1 MFLEKSITKFVAKV
15 FLFLLPVAIIFAVL
29 IFLGMRVGELRKTD
43 SVVEFEIKHPGET
56 LFLRRILQD
65 TDSYKFKKLLRLKPD
80 VLILG
85 SSRVMQFRQEMFG
98 EDVLFY
104 NGGGLAEMPLG
115 FQELLGLL
123 PKDYQPKIIF
133 IGLDSFEYGK
143 KRNSGRGALRAQME
157 KADYFAPTNWQPYVY
172 VAQRLAVGIIGNP
185 ARLFDYLQP
194 KEPIN
199 GKTAIGVFALE
210 GNGFRFDGSFQYGG
224 SILSRRLNPNFTDTE
239 DVIGRIRQG
248 TAQFVFDS
256 DFDDEKAEDLKT
268 FLEAAKAGNIFVVGF
283 APPYSSEVYKELTI
297 SPRHKNL
304 FADFRSKIPK
314 IFAEAG
320 FPFYDF
326 SDLSVLGLNDQY
338 MFDGFHP
345 TETAAAYMMK
355 RMISESKFKSGA
367 LLDEKS
373 AISYLDEMIKNTD
386 TKPFEIYNENR

>member
-15 FLFLLPVAIIFAVL
+15 FLFLLPVAIIFAALV
-29 IFLGMRVGELRKTD
+29 FLGMRVGELRKTN

-80 VLILG
+80 ILILG
-85 SSRVMQFRQEMFG
+85 SSRVMQIRQEMFG

-115 FQELLGLL
+115 FQELLDLL

-143 KRNSGRGALRAQME
+143 KRNSGRGALKAQME
-157 KADYFAPTNWQPYVY
+157 KVDYFAPANWRPYVY

-256 DFDDEKAEDLKT
+256 DFDYEKAEDLKT
-268 FLEAAKAGNIFVVGF
+268 FLEAAKAENIFVVGF

-314 IFAEAG
+314 IFAEAD

-345 TETAAAYMMK
+345 TETAAAYMLRSMLLHK
-355 RMISESKFKSGA
+355 A
-367 LLDEKS
+367 LKNNPLLNEKS
-373 AISYLDEMIKNTD
+373 AVLYLDKAINSD
-386 TKPFEIYNENR
+386 GTKPFKIYYENN